1 MSTVART
8 SLIRAGVGS
17 TSAGSHAQINNAFT
31 GLHYSWWEN
40 GRPNSDKTLGPPPS
54 DTLIFRVMAYDM
66 EGKRLC
72 WAAVQYRKPLGDH
85 LGLMILML
93 LLQIS
98 NRSA

>member
-1 MSTVART
+1 MPTVAGT
-8 SLIRAGVGS
+8 SLIRAGVES
-17 TSAGSHAQINNAFT
+17 PSAGSHAQINNAFS

-40 GRPNSDKTLGPPPS
+40 GRSDSNKTLGPPPS

-66 EGKRLC
+66 GGKRLC
-72 WAAVQYRKPLGDH
+72 WAAVQYCKPLGNH